1 MTGSAHADQVAED
14 SHMTLKDY
22 FDAADQRREKERL
35 KKLQQPLRLTWMG
48 GMYYVYRI
56 RRLL

>member
-1 MTGSAHADQVAED
+1 MKSKANEADQVAAD

-35 KKLQQPLRLTWMG
+35 KKLQQPL
-48 GMYYVYRI
+48 GM
-56 RRLL
+56 